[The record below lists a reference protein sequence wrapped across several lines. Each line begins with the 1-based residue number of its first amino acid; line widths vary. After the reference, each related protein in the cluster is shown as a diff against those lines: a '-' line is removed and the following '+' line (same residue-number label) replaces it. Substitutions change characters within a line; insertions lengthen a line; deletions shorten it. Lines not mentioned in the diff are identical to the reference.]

1 MLRQSRESS
10 MQGQIINDLYV
21 ASGGSGA
28 RLVVLLHGLGATGA
42 VWHGVTRQI
51 EQRGWRWIAPDLRGH
66 GRSASAGPFGL
77 GNHAAD
83 IADLLA
89 QEDPAQVTLFGHSFG
104 GVVAGVLAGGLFG
117 PVPSR
122 LLTLAVKTDWGT
134 EEIASLQALALR
146 PARLF
151 PTQPE
156 AQERYM
162 KLSGLAGL
170 VAPDAPEAGG
180 GTRPV
185 PGGHALAMDP
195 RVFLAT
201 GTADVPTILAAAR
214 CPLHMAAGT
223 ADAMASPDTM
233 RRLDP
238 AARFLP
244 DLPHNAHVADPA
256 QIAALLD

>member
-1 MLRQSRESS
+1 
-10 MQGQIINDLYV
+10 MQGQIINGLYV

-28 RLVVLLHGLGATGA
+28 RLVVLLHGMGATGA
-42 VWHGVTRQI
+42 VWHGVTRIVQS
-51 EQRGWRWIAPDLRGH
+51 RGWRWIAPDLRGH
-66 GRSASAGPFGL
+66 GRSLSDGPFSL

-89 QEDPAQVTLFGHSFG
+89 QEDPAQVTLLGHSFG
-104 GVVAGVLAGGLFG
+104 AVVAGLLAGGLFG

-122 LLTLAVKTDWGT
+122 LLALAAKTDWGA
-134 EEIASLQALALR
+134 EEIASITALALR

-151 PTQPE
+151 PTKAQ

-162 KLSGLAGL
+162 RFSGLAGL
-170 VAPDAPEAGG
+170 IAPDAPEAEG

-185 PGGHALAMDP
+185 PGGHVLAMNP
-195 RVFLAT
+195 RVLLAT
-201 GTADVPTILAAAR
+201 GTADVSTILAAAR
-214 CPLHMAAGT
+214 CPLHMAAGS
-223 ADAMASPDTM
+223 ADAMASPDSM

-244 DLPHNAHVADPA
+244 GLPHNAHVADPV
-256 QIAALLD
+256 QVAALLD